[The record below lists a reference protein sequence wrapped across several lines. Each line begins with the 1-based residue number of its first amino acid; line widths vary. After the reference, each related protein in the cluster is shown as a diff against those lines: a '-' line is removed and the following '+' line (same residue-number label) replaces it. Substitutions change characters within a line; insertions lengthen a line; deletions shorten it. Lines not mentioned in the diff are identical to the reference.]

1 MPEAIQNIL
10 NRIKEW
16 WLKFTTKQ
24 KAIIISAVA
33 IVIIALV
40 ILAYVVTRPTWITL
54 ATATSA
60 EQASKIKELLD
71 GENIEY
77 QTSQDGMTY
86 SVKTE
91 DEANANILLGTNSI
105 PSKGYSINDVIDGSF
120 STTEADKEKKY
131 KLYLEEKFAKD
142 LSALNSVEK
151 AEVTLNIPE
160 NDGTMSSKKEEG
172 YANVILHLKGGE
184 KMEEDTAAGIA
195 QYVATGLGNKTT
207 DNIVILDSDGNVLF
221 SGGDSASGA
230 GTASSNLSAKE
241 KAAAAVSKRV
251 KDVLLGS
258 QMYDDVKVA
267 PNLSMSFD
275 KVNVVDYNYYLNDDQ
290 TQGYL
295 DSRSESNSE
304 SESGVGGVPGTDNN
318 DNDTTYVI
326 QDNGVSRSTTSDVT
340 EDYLPSERITTTD
353 REVGAVDLENSSI
366 SVVAKRFVIYN
377 EDDMKERG
385 ELDDQTFAEFEA
397 ENSDIQ
403 RADVDQDMIQSVS
416 RATGIAEENI
426 SMTAYNVPMFQPSSG
441 IGLDL
446 RTIIEIALA
455 VLIFALLA
463 FVVFRTLRK
472 NKEEEVEEEL
482 TIEDLI
488 SNQED
493 ELEDIGYN
501 EKSEARLLIEKF
513 VDERPEAVATL
524 LRNWLND
531 DWG

>member
-16 WLKFTTKQ
+16 WSKFSTKQ
-24 KAIIISAVA
+24 KAILISTVAVVVVA
-33 IVIIALV
+33 IV
-40 ILAYVVTRPTWITL
+40 ILAYVVTRPTWVTL
-54 ATATSA
+54 VNCTTAQ
-60 EQASKIKELLD
+60 QASSVKELLTN
-71 GENIEY
+71 ENIEY

-86 SVKTE
+86 MVKT
-91 DEANANILLGTNSI
+91 DDQANASILLGTNNI
-105 PSKGYSINDVIDGSF
+105 PAEGYSISDVIDGSF

-142 LSALNSVEK
+142 LTAISSVDS
-151 AEVTLNIPE
+151 AEVTLNIPS
-160 NDGTMSSKKEEG
+160 NDGTISSKKEES
-172 YANVILHLKGGE
+172 YANVILHLKSGQT
-184 KMEEDTAAGIA
+184 MEQDTAAGIA

-207 DNIVILDSDGNVLF
+207 DNIVILDGDGNVLF

-241 KAAAAVSKRV
+241 KASNSVSKKV
-251 KDVLLGS
+251 KDILLGS

-275 KVNVVDYNYYLNDDQ
+275 KVNEVDYNYYLNDGQ

-295 DSRSESNSE
+295 DSRTESTSEST
-304 SESGVGGVPGTDNN
+304 SGTGGVPGTDNN

-326 QDNGVSRSTTSDVT
+326 DENGVSSSTTSDVT
-340 EDYLPSERITTTD
+340 EDYLPSEKITTTD
-353 REVGAVDLENSSI
+353 KEVGAVDLENSSI

-377 EDDMKERG
+377 EDEMKEQG
-385 ELDDQTFAEFEA
+385 QLDDQTFAEFEA
-397 ENSDIQ
+397 ANSDIV
-403 RADVDQDMIQSVS
+403 RADVDDEMVESIS
-416 RATGIAEENI
+416 RATGIAQENI
-426 SMTAYNVPMFQPSSG
+426 SMTAYNVPMFQPSAG
-441 IGLDL
+441 LGLDL

-472 NKEEEVEEEL
+472 DREEEVEEEI

-488 SNQED
+488 QGQED

-501 EKSEARLLIEKF
+501 EKSEARMLIEKF
-513 VDERPEAVATL
+513 VDERPDAVATL

>member
-10 NRIKEW
+10 TRIKEW

-24 KAIIISAVA
+24 KAIIISATA
-33 IVIIALV
+33 IVIVALV
-40 ILAYVVTRPTWITL
+40 ILAYVVTRPTWVTL
-54 ATATSA
+54 ISCTTAQ
-60 EQASKIKELLD
+60 QASTVKELLEGD
-71 GENIEY
+71 NIEY

-86 SVKTE
+86 MVKEE
-91 DEANANILLGTNSI
+91 DQSNANILLGTNNI
-105 PSKGYSINDVIDGSF
+105 PAAGYSISDVIDGSF

-142 LSALNSVEK
+142 LSALDNVES
-151 AEVTLNIPE
+151 AEVTLNIPD
-160 NDGTMSSKKEEG
+160 NDGTMSSKKEES
-172 YANVILHLKGGE
+172 YANVILHMKPGM
-184 KMEEDTAAGIA
+184 KMEEDVAAGIA

-207 DNIVILDSDGNVLF
+207 DNIVILDSDGTVLF

-230 GTASSNLSAKE
+230 GTASSNLSARE
-241 KAAAAVSKRV
+241 KASNAVSKRV

-267 PNLSMSFD
+267 TNLNMNFD
-275 KVNVVDYNYYLNDDQ
+275 KVNEVDYNYYLNDDQ

-295 DSRSESNSE
+295 DSRSESTSE
-304 SESGVGGVPGTDNN
+304 STSGVGGVPGTDNN

-326 QDNGVSRSTTSDVT
+326 DDNNVSSSTTSDVT
-340 EDYLPSERITTTD
+340 EDYLPSEKITTTD
-353 REVGAVDLENSSI
+353 REVGAIDLENSTI

-377 EDDMKERG
+377 EDQMKETG
-385 ELDDQTFAEFEA
+385 ELDDQSFEEFEA
-397 ENSDIQ
+397 ENSDVE
-403 RADVDQDMIQSVS
+403 RAEVDDEMLESVS
-416 RATGIAEENI
+416 RATGIAQENI

-441 IGLDL
+441 LGLNL
-446 RTIIEIALA
+446 RTIIEMVLAL
-455 VLIFALLA
+455 LIFILLA

-472 NKEEEVEEEL
+472 DKEEEVEEEI
-482 TIEDLI
+482 TIEELI
-488 SNQED
+488 QNQEE

-513 VDERPEAVATL
+513 VDERPDAVATL

>member
-1 MPEAIQNIL
+1 
-10 NRIKEW
+10 
-16 WLKFTTKQ
+16 
-24 KAIIISAVA
+24 
-33 IVIIALV
+33 
-40 ILAYVVTRPTWITL
+40 
-54 ATATSA
+54 
-60 EQASKIKELLD
+60 
-71 GENIEY
+71 
-77 QTSQDGMTY
+77 
-86 SVKTE
+86 
-91 DEANANILLGTNSI
+91 
-105 PSKGYSINDVIDGSF
+105 
-120 STTEADKEKKY
+120 
-131 KLYLEEKFAKD
+131 
-142 LSALNSVEK
+142 
-151 AEVTLNIPE
+151 
-160 NDGTMSSKKEEG
+160 
-172 YANVILHLKGGE
+172 
-184 KMEEDTAAGIA
+184 
-195 QYVATGLGNKTT
+195 
-207 DNIVILDSDGNVLF
+207 
-221 SGGDSASGA
+221 
-230 GTASSNLSAKE
+230 
-241 KAAAAVSKRV
+241 
-251 KDVLLGS
+251 
-258 QMYDDVKVA
+258 MYDDVKVA

-275 KVNVVDYNYYLNDDQ
+275 KVNEVDYNYYLNDGQ

-340 EDYLPSERITTTD
+340 EDYLPSEKITTTD

-377 EDDMKERG
+377 EDDMKKRG
-385 ELDDQTFAEFEA
+385 ELDDQTFEEFEA

-403 RADVDQDMIQSVS
+403 RADVDDEMIQSVA
-416 RATGIAEENI
+416 RATGIAEDNI

-446 RTIIEIALA
+446 RTIIEIVLA

-482 TIEDLI
+482 TIEELI
-488 SNQED
+488 SNQEE
-493 ELEDIGYN
+493 ELEDIVYN

>member
-1 MPEAIQNIL
+1 MPEFIQNIL

-16 WLKFTTKQ
+16 WLKFSTKQ

-33 IVIIALV
+33 IVIVALV
-40 ILAYVVTRPTWITL
+40 ILVYVVTRPTWISL
-54 ATATSA
+54 VQCNSA
-60 EQASKIKELLD
+60 EEASKVKELLD
-71 GENIEY
+71 GESIEY
-77 QTSQDGMTY
+77 QVSQDGMNY
-86 SVKTE
+86 SVKSE
-91 DEANANILLGTNSI
+91 DEATASILLGTNSI
-105 PSKGYSINDVIDGSF
+105 PSKGYSISDVIDGSF

-131 KLYLEEKFAKD
+131 KLYLEQKFATD
-142 LSALNSVEK
+142 LTALNSVEK

-160 NDGTMSSKKEEG
+160 NNGTISSKKEDS

-184 KMEEDTAAGIA
+184 EMDEDTAAGIA
-195 QYVATGLGNKTT
+195 QYVATGLGNKNT
-207 DNIVILDSDGNVLF
+207 DNIVILDSNGKVLF

-230 GTASSNLSAKE
+230 GTASSNLSARE
-241 KAAAAVSKRV
+241 KANASVAKKV

-267 PNLSMSFD
+267 ANLNMSFD
-275 KVNVVDYNYYLNDDQ
+275 KVNEVDYNYYLNDDQ

-295 DSRSESNSE
+295 DSRTESNSE

-318 DNDTTYVI
+318 NDTTYVI
-326 QDNGVSRSTTSDVT
+326 DDNGVSRSTTSDVT
-340 EDYLPSERITTTD
+340 EDYLPSEKITTTD
-353 REVGAVDLENSSI
+353 REVGAIDLENSTI

-385 ELDDQTFAEFEA
+385 ELDDQTFAEFEN
-397 ENSDIQ
+397 ENSDIE
-403 RADVDQDMIQSVS
+403 RADVDDEMIQSVS
-416 RATGIAEENI
+416 RATGIAAENI

-441 IGLDL
+441 FPLNL

-455 VLIFALLA
+455 LLIFILLA
-463 FVVFRTLRK
+463 IVVFRTLRK
-472 NKEEEVEEEL
+472 DKEEEVEEEI

-488 SNQED
+488 STQEE

-501 EKSEARLLIEKF
+501 DKSEARVLIEKF